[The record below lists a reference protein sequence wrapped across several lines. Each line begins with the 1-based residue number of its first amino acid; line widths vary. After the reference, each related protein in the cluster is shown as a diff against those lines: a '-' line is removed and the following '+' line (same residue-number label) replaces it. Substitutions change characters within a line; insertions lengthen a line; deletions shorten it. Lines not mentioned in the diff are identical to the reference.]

1 MHSAAHISGTQGR
14 DGNTYTRPA
23 RWEII
28 PGGEAG
34 YQPHGHSVSFRGA
47 ETEFNSFLPVARLS
61 ATCVWWSQ
69 DEN

>member
-1 MHSAAHISGTQGR
+1 MNSSAQNSGTQDR

-34 YQPHGHSVSFRGA
+34 YQPHGQSVSFRGA
-47 ETEFNSFLPVARLS
+47 ETEFNSFLPVSRLL

-69 DEN
+69 DDK